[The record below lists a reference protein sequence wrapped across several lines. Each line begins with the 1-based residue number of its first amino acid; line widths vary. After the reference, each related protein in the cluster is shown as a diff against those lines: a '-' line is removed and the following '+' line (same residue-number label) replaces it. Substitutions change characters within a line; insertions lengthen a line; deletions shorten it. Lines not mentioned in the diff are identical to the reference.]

1 MCALAVER
9 HNKAPD
15 DSCAGFDEAGAVG
28 FVDEVGKLVF
38 GVGGGVSEAVFFDG
52 SYGFDVVWF
61 CIANYCCFSHVGST
75 G

>member
-1 MCALAVER
+1 
-9 HNKAPD
+9 
-15 DSCAGFDEAGAVG
+15 
-28 FVDEVGKLVF
+28 
-38 GVGGGVSEAVFFDG
+38 VFFDG